1 MKGLNMRLLKLVSAS
16 ALMFGVT
23 AVPVA
28 QASASM
34 LSLQRA
40 ATTSEKSS
48 DLNGSVA
55 IILIA
60 GAAIIGTAIY
70 VSTND
75 DDEPDSP

>member
-1 MKGLNMRLLKLVSAS
+1 MRMLKLVTAS
-16 ALMFGVT
+16 ALALGVT
-23 AVPVA
+23 AVPAA
-28 QASASM
+28 QASVSR

-40 ATTSEKSS
+40 ATVSEKSS

-60 GAAIIGTAIY
+60 SAAIIGTAIY

-75 DDEPDSP
+75 DDPDSP